1 MSDLVTAEYRAD
13 LVLLL
18 VDKKPVFAIVV
29 EVQLG
34 IDRDKSYRWLS
45 YVATVRDRWRCPVTL
60 LVVTPDENVAE
71 WARQPI
77 EFSGPGSVFVPLV
90 LGPADIPVIR
100 RGQPTTPE
108 AAVLSALAHARD
120 PGNLEAIT
128 VAVEQ
133 LASLDEAT
141 RLFYYD
147 LVVSRLDEATR
158 IALEALMQTPGYE
171 YQSEFARRYKAEG
184 KAEGEAKAARAML
197 LELLI
202 DREFVLTD
210 EQRQRLES
218 STDADQLRSWFRR
231 ALRAASTT
239 DVFGA

>member
-1 MSDLVTAEYRAD
+1 MPSPLHDAIVGLFLDRPDLAPSLIRELLGIDIPDWSTIEVREATMSDLVTAEYRAD

-34 IDRDKSYRWLS
+34 IDRDKAYRWLS

-158 IALEALMQTPGYE
+158 IALVGLMQQPGY
-171 YQSEFARRYKAEG
+171 
-184 KAEGEAKAARAML
+184 
-197 LELLI
+197 
-202 DREFVLTD
+202 
-210 EQRQRLES
+210 
-218 STDADQLRSWFRR
+218 
-231 ALRAASTT
+231 
-239 DVFGA
+239 